1 MFGEVLNGKTPEDA
15 VKSGHDRAVRTF
27 KEFGAKGE

>member
-1 MFGEVLNGKTPEDA
+1 MFGEILAGKSVEDSL
-15 VKSGHDRAVRTF
+15 KSAHERAVRTF